1 MLLVICN
8 YTKDNFLWEP
18 KKINFKFHGN
28 RENTGK
34 IVMRKISSRKIQAF
48 EVCFSLSHN
57 NLYLGVI
64 SYILFHLFFLA

>member
-8 YTKDNFLWEP
+8 YTKDNFLWEL

-34 IVMRKISSRKIQAF
+34 IVMRKM
-48 EVCFSLSHN
+48 ELHVNWENSLNSDFIFYKSIIVYYKN
-57 NLYLGVI
+57 KQL
-64 SYILFHLFFLA
+64 